1 MTSNVVW
8 RKKWY
13 TWCSWVCHWCSHLI
27 LTSSTWNLFVLYH
40 IKAKNAKVLQ
50 QIICKNKLKYKH
62 DSAYYV
68 NIYIYIYCARDKG
81 VFSPARP
88 ITHTGRL
95 LHRPKKKSTDYLHWW
110 ITRTLCYST
119 FWWRKR
125 DIKVIHFSL
134 LKVVWSNFWKRECLF
149 VECKGQ
155 RNSDA
160 CTILCQ

>member
-1 MTSNVVW
+1 MLSPYFDIFNMESLYFISYKS
-8 RKKWY
+8 KKCQCAP
-13 TWCSWVCHWCSHLI
+13 TDHLQEQ
-27 LTSSTWNLFVLYH
+27 
-40 IKAKNAKVLQ
+40 IKIQAWFSLL
-50 QIICKNKLKYKH
+50 CKH
-62 DSAYYV
+62 
-68 NIYIYIYCARDKG
+68 IYIYIIYCARDRG

-95 LHRPKKKSTDYLHWW
+95 LHRPKKKSTYYLHWW

-119 FWWRKR
+119 FWWQKR

-160 CTILCQ
+160 CTILCQY